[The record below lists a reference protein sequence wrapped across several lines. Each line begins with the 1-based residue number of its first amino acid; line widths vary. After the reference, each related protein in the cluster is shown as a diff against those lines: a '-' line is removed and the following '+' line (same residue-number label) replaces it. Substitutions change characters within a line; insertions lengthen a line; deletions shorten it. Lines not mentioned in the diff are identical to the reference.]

1 MSTKI
6 YRETINKCCKEI
18 NDKIFFFL
26 VSIYLASDIIDI
38 TIQGDDSMSGFIVY
52 ILVSIFT
59 PGPNNIFSSA
69 SSAKAGFF
77 KTLPFM
83 FGVLVGTF
91 IVFYITGLFNV
102 YLYENVAFINQVIG
116 ILGGLFI
123 LYLAITM
130 FRARR
135 EEESLMITNG
145 RLFSMAI
152 LLTLINPKAIIFGLT
167 VATFY
172 LNLGFDPSGMLLLSI
187 INAVLCLL
195 SVMVWGFFG
204 HAMKRY
210 LHQYQLQFNVIMAV
224 FLAYSGILIIIES
237 I

>member
-1 MSTKI
+1 
-6 YRETINKCCKEI
+6 
-18 NDKIFFFL
+18 
-26 VSIYLASDIIDI
+26 
-38 TIQGDDSMSGFIVY
+38 MSGFIIY

-69 SSAKAGFF
+69 SSAKSGFI

-91 IVFYITGLFNV
+91 IVFVITGLFNIF
-102 YLYENVAFINQVIG
+102 LYENVRFINQVIG

-123 LYLAITM
+123 LYLAVM
-130 FRARR
+130 MYKARSD
-135 EEESLMITNG
+135 EDSLMITNG

-167 VATFY
+167 VATYY
-172 LNLGFDPSGMLLLSI
+172 LNLEFDPSGMILLAA
-187 INAVLCLL
+187 INAILCLL
-195 SVMVWGFFG
+195 SVFLWGWFG
-204 HAMKRY
+204 ATLRTY
-210 LHQYQLQFNVIMAV
+210 LHKYQLQFNITMALL
-224 FLAYSGILIIIES
+224 LAYSGILIIIES

>member
-1 MSTKI
+1 
-6 YRETINKCCKEI
+6 
-18 NDKIFFFL
+18 
-26 VSIYLASDIIDI
+26 
-38 TIQGDDSMSGFIVY
+38 MSGFIVY

-77 KTLPFM
+77 KTIPFM

-91 IVFYITGLFNV
+91 IVFYVTGLFNV

-123 LYLAITM
+123 LYLAVSM
-130 FRARR
+130 FRSRKD
-135 EEESLMITNG
+135 EDKLMITNG

-172 LNLGFDPSGMLLLSI
+172 LNLGFDPNGMLLLSI

-204 HAMKRY
+204 HTMRRY
-210 LHQYQLQFNVIMAV
+210 LNKYQLQFNIFMAI
-224 FLAYSGILIIIES
+224 LLGYSGVLIIIES

>member
-1 MSTKI
+1 ML
-6 YRETINKCCKEI
+6 N
-18 NDKIFFFL
+18 FL
-26 VSIYLASDIIDI
+26 VSIISRSDIMNI
-38 TIQGDDSMSGFIVY
+38 TTQGDDFMSGFIVY

-91 IVFYITGLFNV
+91 IVFYMTGLFNV

-123 LYLAITM
+123 LYLAVSM
-130 FRARR
+130 FRARK
-135 EEESLMITNG
+135 EEEALMITNG
-145 RLFSMAI
+145 RLFTMAI

-172 LNLGFDPSGMLLLSI
+172 LNLGFDPSGMFLLSV
-187 INAVLCLL
+187 INAILCLL

-204 HAMKRY
+204 YTMKRF
-210 LHQYQLQFNVIMAV
+210 LHQYQLQFNVSMAIL
-224 FLAYSGILIIIES
+224 LAYSGILIIIES